1 MAFIPLPVKVPAI
14 IKWYYNGYV
23 WDKFNEVKKEK
34 ILYLTFDDG
43 PIPEVTPW
51 VLDIL
56 NKFNAQATFFCIGDN
71 IRKHPDVFAQL
82 LKSGN
87 RVGNHTYNHLK
98 GWKTPKEDYIENTLK
113 AEEIIE
119 KSALEG
125 QKSAIFP
132 KLLRPPYGKITRQQA
147 KSLKAKDYEII
158 MYDVIA
164 YDWDKNISP
173 EKCAENI
180 IRNARPGSILV
191 FHDSL
196 KAENNMKIAL
206 PVILKYYTERGYIF
220 KRL

>member
-1 MAFIPLPVKVPAI
+1 MTFIPLPVKVPEL

-23 WDKFNEVKKEK
+23 WDKFKEVKKEK

-51 VLDIL
+51 VLNTL
-56 NKFNAQATFFCIGDN
+56 KKFNAHATFFCIGDN
-71 IRKHPDVFAQL
+71 IRKHPDVFTQL
-82 LKSGN
+82 LKSDN

-98 GWKTPKEDYIENTLK
+98 GWKTQKEDYIKNTLK

-125 QKSAIFP
+125 QKSVIFP

-164 YDWDKNISP
+164 YDWDKSVSP

-180 IRNARPGSILV
+180 IRNAKSGSILV
-191 FHDSL
+191 FHDSI
-196 KAENNMKIAL
+196 KAENNMKAAL
-206 PVILKYYTERGYIF
+206 PIILKHYTEEGYTF
-220 KRL
+220 KTL

>member
-1 MAFIPLPVKVPAI
+1 MTFIPLPVKVPEL

-23 WDKFNEVKKEK
+23 WDKFKEVKKEK

-51 VLDIL
+51 VLNTL
-56 NKFNAQATFFCIGDN
+56 KKFNAHATFFCIGDN
-71 IRKHPDVFAQL
+71 IRKHPDVFTQL
-82 LKSGN
+82 LKSDN

-98 GWKTPKEDYIENTLK
+98 GWKTQKEDYIKNTLK

-125 QKSAIFP
+125 QKSVIFP

-164 YDWDKNISP
+164 YDWDKC
-173 EKCAENI
+173 K
-180 IRNARPGSILV
+180 IRQY
-191 FHDSL
+191 FSL
-196 KAENNMKIAL
+196 SRQHKSGK
-206 PVILKYYTERGYIF
+206 
-220 KRL
+220 

>member
-1 MAFIPLPVKVPAI
+1 MTFIPLPVKVPEI

-23 WDKFNEVKKEK
+23 WDKFKEVKKEK

-51 VLDIL
+51 VLNTL
-56 NKFNAQATFFCIGDN
+56 TKFNAHATFFCIGDN
-71 IRKHPDVFAQL
+71 IRKHPEVFTQL

-98 GWKTPKEDYIENTLK
+98 GWKTPKENYIQNTLK

-125 QKSAIFP
+125 QKSVIFP

-164 YDWDKNISP
+164 YDWDKSVSP

-180 IRNARPGSILV
+180 IRNAKSGSILV
-191 FHDSL
+191 FHDSI
-196 KAENNMKIAL
+196 KAENNMKAAL
-206 PVILKYYTERGYIF
+206 PIILKHYTEKGYTF
-220 KRL
+220 KML